1 MFLVLSDHNNVIERS
16 SDISRSTFS
25 SVCVLYALFSWSLT
39 CNLHLV
45 VRFNESS
52 GSNLSKIGLLSD
64 FFGDSGCARNSRG
77 SRCSLEPALGG
88 PVSTSSAGIAL
99 LC

>member
-25 SVCVLYALFSWSLT
+25 SVCVLYALVSWSLT

-64 FFGDSGCARNSRG
+64 FFVILAVRETLVAADVHWNLPWAV
-77 SRCSLEPALGG
+77 L
-88 PVSTSSAGIAL
+88 
-99 LC
+99 

>member
-25 SVCVLYALFSWSLT
+25 SVCVLYALVSWSLT

-52 GSNLSKIGLLSD
+52 GSNLRI
-64 FFGDSGCARNSRG
+64 
-77 SRCSLEPALGG
+77 
-88 PVSTSSAGIAL
+88 VGIFMVILAVRETL
-99 LC
+99 VAAVVHWNLPWAVL